1 MMKKVNVVE
10 IIKGYEMD
18 SQKTASHKPTNQAII
33 DMLENTALDSLTVEI
48 ARGGSVYNRGSVVE
62 CVVKYMLNE
71 YIKGSASSHYK
82 KSVSNED
89 FSTVRKNAELVKELG
104 LEINVNYEIKCLSS
118 IARASYTNKVE
129 SPIIMV
135 DLRKKSKGVY
145 LVQPNDLVFYNASSI
160 SDYNNGES
168 LDLIAELL
176 GLLD

>member
-1 MMKKVNVVE
+1 
-10 IIKGYEMD
+10 
-18 SQKTASHKPTNQAII
+18 
-33 DMLENTALDSLTVEI
+33 
-48 ARGGSVYNRGSVVE
+48 
-62 CVVKYMLNE
+62 MLNE

-82 KSVSNED
+82 KSIANED
-89 FSTVRKNAELVKELG
+89 FSTIRKNAELVNELG
-104 LEINVNYEIKCLSS
+104 LEINVNYEIKLISPL
-118 IARASYTNKVE
+118 ARASYTNKVE

-145 LVQPNDLVFYNASSI
+145 LVQPNDLVFYNATSI

>member
-1 MMKKVNVVE
+1 MMLKVNVNE

-18 SQKTASHKPTNQAII
+18 SKNSPKRRPTNQAII
-33 DMLENTALDSLTVEI
+33 DMLENTSLDSLTVEI

-82 KSVSNED
+82 KSIANED
-89 FSTVRKNAELVKELG
+89 FSTIRKNKDLVNELG
-104 LEINVNYEIKCLSS
+104 LEINVNYEIKLISP
-118 IARASYTNKVE
+118 IARASYSNKIE

-135 DLRKKSKGVY
+135 DLRNKTKGVY

-160 SDYNNGES
+160 SDYKKGES

>member
-1 MMKKVNVVE
+1 MMQKVNVVE

-18 SQKTASHKPTNQAII
+18 SKKTASHKPTNQAII
-33 DMLENTALDSLTVEI
+33 EMLENTALDSLTVEI

-82 KSVSNED
+82 KSIANED
-89 FSTVRKNAELVKELG
+89 FSTIRKNAELVKELG
-104 LEINVNYEIKCLSS
+104 LEININYEIKLISPL
-118 IARASYTNKVE
+118 ARASYTNKIE

-145 LVQPNDLVFYNASSI
+145 LVQPKDLVFYNATSI
-160 SDYNNGES
+160 SDYNNGIA

-176 GLLD
+176 GL